1 MLKSLLFLQARI
13 STNEDT
19 KRILEES
26 QARINSMALV
36 HKNLYDDN
44 ENGQLNFPIFL
55 ESLLSELAASYIDS
69 SRDLELL
76 VEGHC
81 EDLNIE
87 LAIPLALMMNEL
99 ATNSFKYAFQNNG
112 QHLIRIEI
120 QQVDRLLKIRYTD
133 NGPGI
138 AGAFDLSK
146 GGFGFRVLSIL
157 SQQINAKISYFK
169 QPGESVFNIE
179 LMLTNSAGS

>member
-1 MLKSLLFLQARI
+1 M
-13 STNEDT
+13 
-19 KRILEES
+19 
-26 QARINSMALV
+26 
-36 HKNLYDDN
+36 
-44 ENGQLNFPIFL
+44 
-55 ESLLSELAASYIDS
+55 
-69 SRDLELL
+69 
-76 VEGHC
+76 EGHC

-120 QQVDRLLKIRYTD
+120 QQEDRLLKIRYAD

-138 AGAFDLSK
+138 TGAFDLSK

-157 SQQINAKISYFK
+157 SQQINAHVSYHK
-169 QPGESVFNIE
+169 GSNESVFLIE
-179 LMLTNSAGS
+179 LTLTPTIYSGK

>member
-1 MLKSLLFLQARI
+1 
-13 STNEDT
+13 
-19 KRILEES
+19 
-26 QARINSMALV
+26 
-36 HKNLYDDN
+36 
-44 ENGQLNFPIFL
+44 
-55 ESLLSELAASYIDS
+55 
-69 SRDLELL
+69 

>member
-1 MLKSLLFLQARI
+1 
-13 STNEDT
+13 
-19 KRILEES
+19 
-26 QARINSMALV
+26 
-36 HKNLYDDN
+36 
-44 ENGQLNFPIFL
+44 
-55 ESLLSELAASYIDS
+55 
-69 SRDLELL
+69 
-76 VEGHC
+76 
-81 EDLNIE
+81 
-87 LAIPLALMMNEL
+87 MMNEL